1 MDKNFQRDD
10 KSTIDVI
17 NSDIEK
23 LELIEKKMGLQN
35 TNLQN
40 KVLLGTKNIIDS
52 MKSEKG
58 QYEEVIKENSGLFK
72 SIQRLIMEL
81 RLHLFGSVGRNK
93 YQGLDLSGSNIKS
106 FNSKSVEICG
116 VNADSAKNEIGEDK
130 DIEVVEQSHDS
141 ILVKIGDKTQNI
153 ISVENK
159 NDVDKME
166 K

>member
-1 MDKNFQRDD
+1 MSENFKRDD

-40 KVLLGTKNIIDS
+40 KVLLGTKNIINS
-52 MKSEKG
+52 MEVEKYK
-58 QYEEVIKENSGLFK
+58 YEEVIKENRGLFK

-93 YQGLDLSGSNIKS
+93 YQGLDLSGSNVKPIGDRLTEIFDLGRVEHGLDKEKVAGIIEKS
-106 FNSKSVEICG
+106 NNSFLDE
-116 VNADSAKNEIGEDK
+116 
-130 DIEVVEQSHDS
+130 
-141 ILVKIGDKTQNI
+141 LGDKTQNI
-153 ISVENK
+153 ISVESK
-159 NDVDKME
+159 NGVDKDKME